1 MRSVALASLLA
12 LAVAVSGNSWLDCT
26 RVALLL
32 AVPSLVQGG
41 GCHVRDVRGAV
52 QLVDSAAGESA
63 SLLLAAER
71 ADSVYSAAA
80 EQQAMQ
86 KEEEEEEAAAFAGML
101 WGDVRRVCV
110 LAAPIIVSNVT
121 VPLTAAVDVAIVG
134 RLGHASYLGAVALG
148 GLLFNY
154 IYWGLGFVKMG
165 TTGLT
170 ANAFG
175 TPCY

>member
-1 MRSVALASLLA
+1 MPDPAGANNAAHATTFLPADPRAKDDSTSAQQARLAAISD
-12 LAVAVSGNSWLDCT
+12 LDDD
-26 RVALLL
+26 
-32 AVPSLVQGG
+32 P
-41 GCHVRDVRGAV
+41 
-52 QLVDSAAGESA
+52 AASESA
-63 SLLLAAER
+63 SLLSVAQR
-71 ADSVYSAAA
+71 ADSVYSPDAGQQTVENE
-80 EQQAMQ
+80 EQ
-86 KEEEEEEAAAFAGML
+86 EAAVADTL
-101 WGDVRRVCV
+101 WRDVRRVCV

-175 TPCY
+175 TLC